1 MKKFRKLLL
10 IIVGLLIFPNIVNAS
25 SGSISISAPS
35 TGVVGNNMKVTVTV
49 SSSTALGSWE
59 FALSYDRTYLELSS
73 SPDGANGNKVVGY
86 ATNSSTKSKSYTFS
100 FKVKKSG
107 STTLRITDSDGY
119 GMNGEA
125 DQMKF
130 SNGSKTVTL
139 KTQEEIEASYSK
151 DAYLKSLGV
160 EGYSVTPEFD
170 KEKYEYELEVE
181 NEVEKIEINA
191 RVNDANASVAGAGE
205 KELIEGPNK
214 FEIVVTAQKGNSL
227 TYTLTV
233 TRKELDPIKV
243 KIDNKELTIVRRKD
257 TLPTELTG
265 MVEKTV
271 QYEGEEIPALYSDIT
286 DITVVGVKN
295 EEGDVY
301 TYIFNN
307 GEIKDPYI
315 ELSSNI
321 KGIVPLNVEES
332 KDFKEYKIKE
342 IEIEGLKIKAYVLKD
357 DSKFA
362 VIYALDATTNDKKYY
377 TYDLETKTI
386 MLYNNEIK
394 DFYTNQINMYRYII
408 LGAIGVVIILLLI
421 LLFRKPKK
429 VVSKKDI
436 EKIEEELKKDEEDT
450 IIEVKEEDYE
460 QEETPK
466 KEKKKKNKLKDLLYE
481 PEEDEVEEVQEIKNE
496 EHSGNTEQ
504 INNLLEKIENDRNDK
519 PRREVKKTI
528 EDDLDDDTF
537 VKTKKINLDELA
549 ETKTSEAIEPELS
562 KRELKRLEK
571 EEKRRAKKEA
581 KEQKKLLDRDEF

>member
-49 SSSTALGSWE
+49 SSSTAMGAWE
-59 FALSYDRTYLELSS
+59 YALSYDRTYLELSS

-191 RVNDANASVAGAGE
+191 RVNDANASVAGIGE

-243 KIDNKELTIVRRKD
+243 TIDNKELTIVRRKD

-295 EEGDVY
+295 EEGNIF
-301 TYIFNN
+301 TYVFEN
-307 GEIKDPYI
+307 GSITNPYI

-362 VIYALDATTNDKKYY
+362 VIYALDATNNEKKYY
-377 TYDLETKTI
+377 TYDMESKTI

-394 DFYTNQINMYRYII
+394 DFYTNQINIYRYVV

-429 VVSKKDI
+429 LVSKKDL
-436 EKIEEELKKDEEDT
+436 EKIDEEDT
-450 IIEVKEEDYE
+450 IIEVKEGDYE

-481 PEEDEVEEVQEIKNE
+481 PEEDEVEEVQEIKID
-496 EHSGNTEQ
+496 EHLGNTEQ
-504 INNLLEKIENDRNDK
+504 INNLLEKIENDKNDK
-519 PRREVKKTI
+519 PRREVKKSI

-537 VKTKKINLDELA
+537 VKTKKINLDEIA
-549 ETKTSEAIEPELS
+549 ETKTSEVEEPELS

>member
-49 SSSTALGSWE
+49 SSGTAMGAWE
-59 FALSYDRTYLELSS
+59 YALSYDRTYLELSS

-191 RVNDANASVAGAGE
+191 RVNDANASVAGIGE

-243 KIDNKELTIVRRKD
+243 TIDNKELTIVRRKD

-295 EEGDVY
+295 EEGNIF
-301 TYIFNN
+301 TYVFEN
-307 GEIKDPYI
+307 GSITNPYI

-362 VIYALDATTNDKKYY
+362 VIYALDATNNEKKYY
-377 TYDLETKTI
+377 TYDMESKTI

-394 DFYTNQINMYRYII
+394 DFYTNQINMYRYVV

-429 VVSKKDI
+429 VVSKKDL
-436 EKIEEELKKDEEDT
+436 EKIDEEDT
-450 IIEVKEEDYE
+450 IIEVKEGDYE

-481 PEEDEVEEVQEIKNE
+481 PEEDEVEEVQEIKID

-504 INNLLEKIENDRNDK
+504 INNLLEKIENDKNDK
-519 PRREVKKTI
+519 PRREVKKSI

-537 VKTKKINLDELA
+537 VKTKKINLDEIA
-549 ETKTSEAIEPELS
+549 ETKTSEVEEPELS

>member
-1 MKKFRKLLL
+1 MKMIKKIIIPILLMV
-10 IIVGLLIFPNIVNAS
+10 IFAPGIVYAGSANISVT
-25 SGSISISAPS
+25 GPS
-35 TGVVGNNMKVTVTV
+35 TGVVGNQLKITVTV
-49 SSSTALGSWE
+49 SSNQALGAWQFDVNYPRE
-59 FALSYDRTYLELSS
+59 YLELSS
-73 SPDGANGNKVVGY
+73 VGNSGDCGSTTSCVGNVE
-86 ATNSSTKSKSYTFS
+86 NSSTKSKSYTFS
-100 FKVKKSG
+100 FKVKKHG
-107 STTLRITDSDGY
+107 NATVTAKSTIALFDESQSTPS
-119 GMNGEA
+119 
-125 DQMKF
+125 
-130 SNGSKTVTL
+130 GSKTFSL

-243 KIDNKELTIVRRKD
+243 TIDNKELTIVRRKD

-295 EEGDVY
+295 EEGNIF
-301 TYIFNN
+301 TYVFEN
-307 GEIKDPYI
+307 GSITNPYI

-362 VIYALDATTNDKKYY
+362 VIYALDATNNEKKYY
-377 TYDLETKTI
+377 TYDMESKTI

-429 VVSKKDI
+429 VVSKKDL

-450 IIEVKEEDYE
+450 IIEVKEDDYE

-519 PRREVKKTI
+519 PRREVKKSI

-549 ETKTSEAIEPELS
+549 ETKTSEVEEPELS
-562 KRELKRLEK
+562 KRELKRLQK